1 MSRAATGSTSAR
13 FEPSGRL
20 SGTVTPPADKS
31 ISHRAALFGAM
42 SDEPVAVRNYLR
54 AADTEST
61 LNAVRALGAGVDDS
75 GGDELVIRG
84 VGLHTPAEVTGG
96 RVDVGNSGTL
106 LRLLPG
112 WLAGQPGGEWTLDG
126 DESIRRR
133 PVERVA
139 APLRQMGA
147 GIETRDGGLPPM
159 LVRGATLQGIDYEL
173 PMASAQVKTCVLI
186 AGLLASGST
195 SVTEP
200 SQSRDHTERLLA
212 RARVPF
218 SRSGLTLGVQ
228 PVDELELDSVIV
240 PGDPSSAAFLAVAAC
255 IVPGSRIVIEGM
267 CLNWTRT
274 GFFRIAQRMGAVIL
288 GDLEEPGAAAS
299 ADEPIGEVDVASSS
313 LVATEVLPEEVPLAI
328 DELPL
333 VALLGCFAEGDT
345 VVGGAGEL
353 RLKETDRI
361 AGVVEGLNGL
371 GASLD
376 ATEDGFVV
384 HGGTGIGGGTI
395 DSRGDHRLAM
405 LGAVAGLA
413 SESGVEVLGM
423 DAAAVSYPGFGQ
435 DLRTLIE
442 R

>member
-1 MSRAATGSTSAR
+1 LPR

-20 SGTVTPPADKS
+20 TGSITPPADKS

-42 SDEPVAVRNYLR
+42 ADEPVSVRNYLR

-61 LNAVRALGAGVDDS
+61 LTAVRALGAGVDEQD
-75 GGDELVIRG
+75 GELVIRG

-96 RVDVGNSGTL
+96 VLDVGNSGTL

-126 DESIRRR
+126 DDSIRRR

-139 APLRQMGA
+139 EPLRLMGA
-147 GIETRDGGLPPM
+147 SIDTRERGVPPMTVRGSSLSGIE
-159 LVRGATLQGIDYEL
+159 YEL
-173 PMASAQVKTCVLI
+173 PVASAQVKTCVLI

-195 SVTEP
+195 RVIEP
-200 SQSRDHTERLLA
+200 SMSRDHTERLLT

-218 SRSGLTLGVQ
+218 SREGLAVTVHA
-228 PVDELELDSVIV
+228 VDELELSDIVV

-255 IVPGSRIVIEGM
+255 LVPGSRIVIEDM

-288 GDLEEPGAAAS
+288 GDLEQPGKGADAEEPMGELDVAAA
-299 ADEPIGEVDVASSS
+299 P
-313 LVATEVLPEEVPLAI
+313 LVATEVTAEEVPLAI

-345 VVGGAGEL
+345 VVRGAAEL
-353 RLKETDRI
+353 RVKETDRI

-371 GASLD
+371 GASLE
-376 ATEDGFVV
+376 ATDDGFVV
-384 HGGTGIGGGTI
+384 HGGTGIEGGTI

-413 SESGVEVLGM
+413 SRNGVEVQGM
-423 DAAAVSYPGFGQ
+423 DAAAVSYPDFER
-435 DLRTLIE
+435 DLRALLE